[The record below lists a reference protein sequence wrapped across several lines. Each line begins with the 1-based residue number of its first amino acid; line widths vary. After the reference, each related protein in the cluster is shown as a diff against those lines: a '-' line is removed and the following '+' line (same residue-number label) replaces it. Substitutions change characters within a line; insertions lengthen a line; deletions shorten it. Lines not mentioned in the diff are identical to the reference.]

1 MSILKCFP
9 FCKVRI
15 RFSFEM
21 IVGSVEELSVVVRF
35 ERRSSI
41 ENVVLYMFSDGFS
54 DFILDFRKDSI

>member
-1 MSILKCFP
+1 
-9 FCKVRI
+9 
-15 RFSFEM
+15 M